1 MFELFKDLIIFVFT
15 LFYKII
21 FFIVV
26 IIFLIFSFALKF
38 IITIILLP
46 LALFLSDPEVD
57 AVDVIGTWIPRE
69 QTSFNITNKTCQ
81 IIFNKDGT
89 FEGYFPSPVV
99 HFSGVD
105 AGQWSNREDRE
116 TMCYGIGDW
125 YMEPVKEDDDY
136 YDKYNKKY
144 LEGGYQ
150 KGNQISLYFREV
162 DGDSS
167 KSVWHHLY
175 IQSTADSTFW
185 QETQFNLLSKC
196 ENFDLYFGIG
206 DPDSGNKF
214 VFEKTKTVEE
224 EKKE

>member
-1 MFELFKDLIIFVFT
+1 MIELFKDLIIFVFT

-21 FFIVV
+21 FFIIV

-57 AVDVIGTWIPRE
+57 AVDVIGTWIPGE
-69 QTSFNITNKTCQ
+69 QTSFDITNKTCQ

-167 KSVWHHLY
+167 KSIATCLY

-206 DPDSGNKF
+206 DPDSRNKF
-214 VFEKTKTVEE
+214 NFKKTRAVEE
-224 EKKE
+224 DKKE